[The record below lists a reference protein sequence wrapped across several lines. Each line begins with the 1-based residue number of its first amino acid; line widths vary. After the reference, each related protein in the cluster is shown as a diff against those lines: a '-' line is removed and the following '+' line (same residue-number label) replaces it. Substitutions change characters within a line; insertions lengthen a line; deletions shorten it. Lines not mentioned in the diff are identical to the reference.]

1 MSIVT
6 ETRFIDYGSSVD
18 TFNLTCTE
26 HLKYSLKKR
35 NWGYVSGSGDPKI
48 KLPNPEFTKYWV
60 FNKNINSL
68 TNARKIDT
76 EYHDKII
83 RCFIAQDYLSSD
95 WVHPKQFKIS
105 VQNIPFFEYR
115 LVFFLKMARNWKGL
129 LKVP

>member
-26 HLKYSLKKR
+26 HLKHSFKKR

-60 FNKNINSL
+60 FNKNMNSL

-83 RCFIAQDYLSSD
+83 RCFIAQDYLSPD

-105 VQNIPFFEYR
+105 VENIPFFEYR
-115 LVFFLKMARNWKGL
+115 LVF
-129 LKVP
+129 V